1 MNALLLAFVTC
12 FHSPTSMTAVILC
25 KMWNILPDNSV
36 VMDCIS
42 SFPILPAEL
51 EFILLSI
58 GKYYSIFINI
68 FYFYTKVC
76 FPGHIS
82 WFLQT
87 SRYSS
92 FPFSSGYL
100 LHLFICLP
108 YLFPYLAI
116 FHFDVFSI
124 FFLPFTPFFYILSL
138 SRSLSS
144 LHFLSVVDWWPAIRA
159 SIKGLLISI
168 LFAFSLCGPL
178 PLWLWLNNKAKEDDS
193 KPEAKESLEKVFA
206 HFHLLSWTPASTW
219 ECTLLVC

>member
-1 MNALLLAFVTC
+1 MKALLLAFVTC

-68 FYFYTKVC
+68 LYFYTKVC

-100 LHLFICLP
+100 LHLF
-108 YLFPYLAI
+108 Y
-116 FHFDVFSI
+116 
-124 FFLPFTPFFYILSL
+124 
-138 SRSLSS
+138 LSS
-144 LHFLSVVDWWPAIRA
+144 LSLPLPSHLSFWCFLHLFPSFHSLLLYFVSKSKPLLLALFICGGLMA
-159 SIKGLLISI
+159 GNKGLNQRPPYIHTLC
-168 LFAFSLCGPL
+168 LFT
-178 PLWLWLNNKAKEDDS
+178 LWS
-193 KPEAKESLEKVFA
+193 S
-206 HFHLLSWTPASTW
+206 STL
-219 ECTLLVC
+219 TLAQ